1 MSILTGGDLTDRPVN
16 RVEEQ
21 TPQIDAAEALRRRV
35 KQLTP
40 GQCLEGICKNG
51 SIAKSDFVFAVAT
64 HSLNEPTLIAGRA
77 GRQVNLYEPATHQ
90 LSYQPAP
97 EDPIQGQRDV
107 LYGNFK

>member
-16 RVEEQ
+16 RIEEQ

-35 KQLTP
+35 NQLTP

-77 GRQVNLYEPATHQ
+77 GRQVNLYEPAP
-90 LSYQPAP
+90 YQISNWTASD
-97 EDPIQGQRDV
+97 DPV
-107 LYGNFK
+107 